1 MDYDFQI
8 ALYTTLIDTKQL
20 RLGHLWHTARSGQAP
35 DWFGQPWPGLDSVFR
50 EQSIEHRIG
59 THEFSVASD
68 VRKKKSTGI
77 LSSVLRSFG
86 VTDFQMYA
94 LTQRSFSARI
104 VLTDYVRPSISR
116 AALTRIIGMPLP
128 PVYEGGH
135 WFACYAQ
142 HQATSG
148 SLELAYDRSDGYD
161 LAVELEGAP
170 ALAGLTESNDG
181 GPALAGHT
189 ESNDGGPA
197 RGAQPGSISADT
209 SHTAGL
215 HLASQSAGVQL
226 YSFHAEKPLVF
237 GVSLQHLWEKDGK
250 LSHFGDKHRDVDY
263 TGS

>member
-8 ALYTTLIDTKQL
+8 ALYTTLIDTRQL

-50 EQSIEHRIG
+50 EQSIEYRVG

-77 LSSVLRSFG
+77 LTSVLRSFG

-104 VLTDYVRPSISR
+104 MLTDYVRPSISR

-161 LAVELEGAP
+161 LAAELDGGPTASRTIGDQGSGTGE
-170 ALAGLTESNDG
+170 DG
-181 GPALAGHT
+181 GPAVSRAD
-189 ESNDGGPA
+189 SPA
-197 RGAQPGSISADT
+197 TQPPSA
-209 SHTAGL
+209 AL
-215 HLASQSAGVQL
+215 QLASQSQGVQL

-237 GVSLQHLWEKDGK
+237 GISLQHMWEKDGK

-263 TGS
+263 AGS